1 MFHRED
7 MVMFSMSSLVRFQ
20 DMFQERSR
28 MSSAHEANTQR
39 LMSALRDKE
48 TALKVRMLFTLGG
61 FSIFHSGFSFIR
73 PPYDN
78 YWFPSQRTLN
88 SPHQLSWS
96 NQIYVPPWPK
106 QYCSLCCNRPIHTE
120 SGLNLSQLQTR
131 NWTFSALS
139 QIMTLLD

>member
-7 MVMFSMSSLVRFQ
+7 IVVFSTTSLVCFQ

-48 TALKVRMLFTLGG
+48 TALKVRMVLTLGG
-61 FSIFHSGFSFIR
+61 FCTFFCSGFSFVR

-78 YWFPSQRTLN
+78 YWFPSQRPLN
-88 SPHQLSWS
+88 SPHQLS
-96 NQIYVPPWPK
+96 
-106 QYCSLCCNRPIHTE
+106 
-120 SGLNLSQLQTR
+120 
-131 NWTFSALS
+131 
-139 QIMTLLD
+139 